1 MYVTAIHGKSY
12 LLGLYTLAESLLTV
26 TKHPLVVL
34 LDKESLGFNETE
46 EDIFASYRGCLK
58 FITINV
64 DFNIDNPYGART
76 KCGHHLCNHRYK
88 FVMNKLWA
96 FGLPVQGRVVFVD
109 ADIVALRSPD
119 ELFAMP
125 MSHEIR
131 AAADCGVH
139 CRTERFNS
147 GVLLIKPSN
156 ILLESMLAELG
167 KLESQD
173 RGDQGFLNSFFSRAW
188 RSGEMTL
195 DSNFNKLRRREPLGG
210 EEFDVDNIVFLH
222 AVGKPWRDGMKNYTE
237 YPQTYKIFEA
247 VLQKFLKR
255 CDVRDVARRTFES
268 ELKYMVY

>member
-12 LLGLYTLAESLLTV
+12 LLSLYTLAESLSRV

-34 LDKESLGFNETE
+34 LDKDSLGFNETE
-46 EDIFASYRGCLK
+46 EETFASYRGCLK
-58 FITINV
+58 FITINIS
-64 DFNIDNPYGART
+64 NIHNPYKNAKKEDR
-76 KCGHHLCNHRYK
+76 RFK

-109 ADIVALRSPD
+109 ADIVALQSPD

-131 AAADCGVH
+131 AAADCGVQ
-139 CRTERFNS
+139 CRTERFNA

-167 KLESQD
+167 KLQSQD

-222 AVGKPWRDGMKNYTE
+222 AVGKPWRDGIKNYTE